1 MEQIEKRAK
10 QLYEIDVVLFDGV
23 DLPVLIPDKII
34 ESQKA
39 LTKKSSSPK
48 KARTMAAAKQAAAEA
63 QAAQEME

>member
-48 KARTMAAAKQAAAEA
+48 KARTTAAAKQAAEA